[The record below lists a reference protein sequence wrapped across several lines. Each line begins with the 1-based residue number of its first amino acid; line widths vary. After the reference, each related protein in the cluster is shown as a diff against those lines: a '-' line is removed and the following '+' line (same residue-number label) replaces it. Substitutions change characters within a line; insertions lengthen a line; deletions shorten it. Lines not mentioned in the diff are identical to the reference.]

1 MNRSYSYH
9 IDIVPTWYHEGVVSN
24 FYTYQYTYHR
34 NVYKTQQPG
43 VVHFDYHIGGLVVE
57 VEPRDEDFFMFMIHM
72 CAILGGAYAICK
84 AIYNWVSNFV
94 GRWEYQL
101 ID

>member
-1 MNRSYSYH
+1 
-9 IDIVPTWYHEGVVSN
+9 
-24 FYTYQYTYHR
+24 
-34 NVYKTQQPG
+34 
-43 VVHFDYHIGGLVVE
+43 
-57 VEPRDEDFFMFMIHM
+57 MFMIHM